1 MRNLVR
7 LGSTALFFAALLA
20 PLHTLEAQDREGR
33 WQIYPRIA
41 LMAWDNQAAIQD
53 PVLSKG
59 KCDYPAVGMECS
71 SIWNNLQ
78 GGISASYF
86 LTNSIAVGI
95 AVDASRPVSN
105 GAYFPPVNMEVAG
118 EQFLSYVN
126 QQLTIADALAQ
137 VEYMLSIG
145 SLRPFING
153 GVGIYAVWPEA
164 SKNDIHAVTGYESF
178 TDLMF
183 QLGFGLDFAVGSN
196 TGFRIEVTDQI
207 YTGWER
213 DKLEPSFRS
222 NQLPDYSSTLY
233 SDLIEAP
240 PDASKTLNNFR
251 LALGFTFIP
260 GM

>member
-1 MRNLVR
+1 

-33 WQIYPRIA
+33 WQIYPRLA
-41 LMAWDNQAAIQD
+41 LVAWDNAAAIQD

-59 KCDYPAVGMECS
+59 KCDYPNVGMECS
-71 SIWNNLQ
+71 SMWNNLQ

-86 LTNSIAVGI
+86 FTNALAVGL
-95 AVDASRPVSN
+95 AVDVARPISN
-105 GAYFPPVNMEVAG
+105 GAYFPAISMEVAG
-118 EQFLSYVN
+118 EQFLSFVN
-126 QQLTIADALAQ
+126 QRLTIADAMAQ
-137 VEYMLSIG
+137 VEYVLSIG
-145 SLRPFING
+145 SLRPYLNG

-164 SKNDIHAVTGYESF
+164 NKSDQHAVTGYESF

-183 QLGFGLDFAVGSN
+183 QIGFGIDFAVGSN
-196 TGFRIEVTDQI
+196 TGFRIELTDQI

-213 DKLEPSFRS
+213 QNLYTTFDS

-233 SDLIEAP
+233 SDLVEAP
-240 PDASKTLNNFR
+240 PDEKTTLNNFR